1 MRNGCSHASARR
13 SVLTQE
19 ARHRSRDACGPL
31 PIATARVSGF
41 AALCANLR
49 CALAAILLSLLCVT
63 AFAAECIVPSKP
75 GGGFDQTCKL
85 VQKGLGS
92 DALRLSYLPGGIGAV
107 AWSSI
112 VSQRRA
118 EPDTLVAFSGGSLL
132 NVVLGKFGRST
143 SADVRWVAAVGTDYG
158 MIAVRADSPYK
169 NLRELVAAMQRD
181 PAAITIGAGGTIG
194 SQDWIKVALVAKQAG
209 VDPKKLRFVAFE
221 GGGESFTAL
230 LAGHVQAVSGDV
242 SEASLHAVSDRI
254 RVLAV
259 LSDARLPGALANV
272 PTAREQGYDVT
283 WPIIRGVYM
292 GPQVADADYRR
303 WVAAFDRM
311 MADKSFEQLR
321 AAHGLYPFA
330 MTGKL
335 LTEYV
340 ARTEAHYRVQAAE
353 LGLVR

>member
-1 MRNGCSHASARR
+1 MPCCLAGAGSRAWTSA
-13 SVLTQE
+13 
-19 ARHRSRDACGPL
+19 ACRL
-31 PIATARVSGF
+31 AVVRI
-41 AALCANLR
+41 
-49 CALAAILLSLLCVT
+49 LAAFLLPLLCSA

-85 VQKGLGS
+85 AQKGLRG
-92 DALRLSYLPGGIGAV
+92 DAMRLSYLPGGIGAV

-132 NVVLGKFGRST
+132 NLTLGKFGRSS
-143 SADVRWVAAVGTDYG
+143 SADVRWVAALGIDYG

-169 NLRELVAAMQRD
+169 TLRELVAALQRD
-181 PAAITIGAGGTIG
+181 PAAVTIGAGGTIG

-209 VDPKKLRFVAFE
+209 IEPKKLRFVAFE

-230 LAGHVQAVSGDV
+230 LAGHVQVVSGDV

-259 LSDARLPGALANV
+259 LSDARLPGALAQV

-303 WVAAFDRM
+303 WVGEFDRM
-311 MADKSFEQLR
+311 MADKAFDQLR
-321 AAHGLYPFA
+321 AAYGLYPFA

-340 ARTEAHYRVQAAE
+340 ARTEENYRRQVAE